1 MKSKAIQLVL
11 ISSALILSGCSRR
24 DEDDSGDFGYQAS
37 GTSRSGYGR
46 SHVYHG
52 GGWYWWGS
60 RSYGSRGTVGRT
72 GSSVSSRGGFGGTG
86 HAVAS

>member
-1 MKSKAIQLVL
+1 MKSKTIQLVL
-11 ISSALILSGCSRR
+11 ISSALVLSGCPSAG
-24 DEDDSGDFGYQAS
+24 EDDSGDFGYQAS
-37 GTSRSGYGR
+37 GTGRSGYSH

-60 RSYGSRGTVGRT
+60 GNSGSRGSVGRS
-72 GSSVSSRGGFGGTG
+72 GGSVSSRGGFGGTG